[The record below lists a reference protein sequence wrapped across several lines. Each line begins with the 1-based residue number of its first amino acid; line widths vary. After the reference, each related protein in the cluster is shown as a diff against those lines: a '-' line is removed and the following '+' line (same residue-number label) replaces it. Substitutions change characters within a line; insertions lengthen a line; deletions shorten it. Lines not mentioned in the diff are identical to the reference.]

1 MPTPKPPAVIATKG
15 TKGFLAWL
23 ALNQGPLYDAALPQL
38 KALAAQQGAMG
49 AVKATFKGLGD
60 DSVDPTVS
68 IDNSGTV
75 PDATLNIDSS
85 VVVPPTAAADLYATL
100 PSSVNFPPDSP
111 VTSATT
117 GPTSNAVASSI
128 ASIIGS
134 VAAGA
139 QAVSNIQTQ
148 NQLTQIQLSRA
159 QAGLPPLNINPSS
172 LGLPS
177 GTSTSISGSIST
189 PLMLFGLGAL
199 ALLVLPGLFKK
210 KS

>member
-1 MPTPKPPAVIATKG
+1 MSTPKPPAVIATKG

-38 KALAAQQGAMG
+38 KALAAQQGATG
-49 AVKATFKGLGD
+49 AAKPTFQGLGD

-75 PDATLNIDSS
+75 PDATINIDSG
-85 VVVPPTAAADLYATL
+85 VVVPPTAALSLYP
-100 PSSVNFPPDSP
+100 PSVSFPPDSP

-117 GPTSNAVASSI
+117 GPTSNQVAASI

-139 QAVSNIQTQ
+139 QAISNIQTQ
-148 NQLTQIQLSRA
+148 NQLTNIQLSRA
-159 QAGLPPLNINPSS
+159 QAGLAPLNINPAS
-172 LGLPS
+172 LGLPY
-177 GTSTSISGSIST
+177 GTSTSVSGSIST